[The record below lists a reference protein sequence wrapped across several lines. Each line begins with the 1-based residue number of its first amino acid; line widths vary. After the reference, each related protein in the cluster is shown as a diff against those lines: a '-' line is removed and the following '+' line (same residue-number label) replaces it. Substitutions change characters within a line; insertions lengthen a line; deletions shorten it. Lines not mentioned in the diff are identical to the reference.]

1 MKTTITSILL
11 LTAAAAF
18 GGTPRL
24 NHIMP
29 AACQRGGEIEITMRG
44 TNISDAREILWSEP
58 GLTVTEMKAEGNV
71 VKAKLKAT
79 PEARIGE
86 YNMRLVTKSGISDVR
101 LFYVTP
107 FPIVAEQAEDKADRK
122 KPQPVSL
129 GVTISGANPEEDE
142 DRYEIEVKKGQRIGV
157 ETLGN
162 RVNAQS
168 QYDPLIAVLKPDG
181 TQLLEAD
188 DQPFGRQDPVLSF
201 IAPEDGKYLITIRD
215 STNAGPGTSSYLM
228 NIGTFPRPVAVFPPG
243 GPAGEEVK
251 FTFIGDAT
259 GPIQRTIK
267 LPETPAALHPL
278 YIEDGQMAPL
288 PVAVRV
294 SPMPNALEAEPNDTI
309 DKATPVGTAIPF
321 AANGII
327 EKPGD
332 VDCFKFSAKKG
343 TAYDI
348 SVYAR
353 RLRSGL
359 DPVMEVYNAKG
370 GRVGQNDDSGTSD
383 SYLRWTAG
391 EDGEF
396 TVLVRDQ
403 LNRGTPAFTYRIE
416 ITNVTPQVFTY
427 LPAVTINNDQDRRM
441 VPVAKGNRFGALVR
455 FRRVDVG
462 GDMNI
467 SAAGLPEGV
476 TVTGGFAD
484 KGVDTIPMVFEAKT
498 DAPDAAKA
506 FTLAAKFVEA
516 EKANVPSEVEHKVDI
531 GEYGNQR
538 PFFGVVEKNLPI
550 AVIDEVP
557 AKIEL
562 HQPKV
567 ALLRNGSMA
576 LKVKVERKGDFKG
589 PVTMSL
595 LYSPPGIGT
604 PGTVPIKEG
613 ENEGVLTISAN
624 SNAPAGKWKTCVV
637 ATIDFGKGPTYIST
651 QLIDLEVAL
660 APVTGTLTRT
670 FIDQGDTGSMTLKL
684 EQKEPFEG
692 KAKIALVSLPNGV
705 TCEEQFIT
713 KDDKEVKFKLKAE
726 PNAQVGQHKQVI
738 AQFTLEKNGE
748 PMQSS
753 IASGGVLRVDKASVA
768 AATAAK

>member
-29 AACQRGGEIEITMRG
+29 AACQRGGEVEITLRG
-44 TNISDAREILWSEP
+44 SNITDAREILWSEP
-58 GLTVTEMKAEGNV
+58 GLTVSDIKVEGNA
-71 VKAKLKAT
+71 VKAKVKAA
-79 PEARIGE
+79 PDARIGE
-86 YNMRLVTKSGISDVR
+86 YNARLITKGGISDVR

-107 FPIVAEQAEDKADRK
+107 FPVVAEQAEDKKDRK
-122 KPQPVSL
+122 KPQAVSL
-129 GVTISGANPEEDE
+129 GSTISGTTPEDDE
-142 DRYEIEVKKGQRIGV
+142 DRYEIDAKKGQRISV
-157 ETLGN
+157 ESLGN

-168 QYDPLIAVLKPDG
+168 QYDPMIAVLKTDG
-181 TQLLEAD
+181 TQIAEAD

-201 IAPEDGKYLITIRD
+201 IAPEDGKYLVTVRD
-215 STNAGPGTSSYLM
+215 STNAGPGQSSYLM
-228 NIGTFPRPVAVFPPG
+228 SIGTFPRPVAVYPAG

-267 LPETPAALHPL
+267 LPDAPNAQYPL
-278 YIEDGQMAPL
+278 LIEDGQMAPL
-288 PVAVRV
+288 PVLVRV
-294 SPMPNALEAEPNDTI
+294 SPMPNVLEAEPNDKPTE
-309 DKATPVGTAIPF
+309 ATAVTTEIPF

-327 EKPGD
+327 EKPSD
-332 VDCFKFSAKKG
+332 TDYFKFTAKKG
-343 TAYDI
+343 TNYDI
-348 SVYAR
+348 NVYAR

-359 DPVMEVYNAKG
+359 DSVIDIFNANGNRIG
-370 GRVGQNDDSGTSD
+370 GNDDSGSTD
-383 SYLRWTAG
+383 SYVRWAAPA
-391 EDGEF
+391 DGTF
-396 TVLVRDQ
+396 MVAVRDQ
-403 LNRGTPAFTYRIE
+403 LNRGNPAFTYRIE
-416 ITNVTPQVFTY
+416 ITNVAPQVLTY
-427 LPAVTINNDQDRRM
+427 LPAVTINQDQDRRM

-455 FRRVDVG
+455 FKRVDVG

-467 SAAGLPEGV
+467 TAVDLPEGV
-476 TVTGGFAD
+476 TVTGGFAE
-484 KGVDTIPMVFEAKT
+484 KGVDTIPMVFEAKA
-498 DAPDAAKA
+498 DAPDRAKA

-516 EKANVPSEVEHKVDI
+516 EKANVPSAVEHKVDI

-538 PFFGVVEKNLPI
+538 PFFGVVENTLPI

-557 AKIEL
+557 ATIEL

-567 ALLRNGSMA
+567 PLLQSGSMA
-576 LKVKVERKGDFKG
+576 LKVKLQRKGDFKG

-613 ENEGVLTISAN
+613 ESEGVLTISAN
-624 SNAPAGKWKTCVV
+624 SNAPAGKWKTCIV
-637 ATIDFGKGPTYIST
+637 ATVDSGKGPVYIST
-651 QLIDLEVAL
+651 ALIDLEVQT
-660 APVTGTLTRT
+660 APVGGSLTRT

-684 EQKEPFEG
+684 DQKTPFEG
-692 KAKIALVSLPNGV
+692 KAKIVLVSLPNGV